1 MNFRDGEQSSEIRSL
16 LSFLRVL
23 SFNLLAHLH
32 RRVLTRGPPQQERFP
47 ELFTGQLVNFVPLLF
62 ISAVIDSV
70 IHIFSSRFFGFS
82 SPFLFVLRAERPS
95 VIRARP
101 PAVNVVRLVKQTKKK
116 EKKNIYIYIYILAPE
131 FGNKSLAPSL
141 AAIHS
146 VETPSPS
153 WQFTGLTTRL
163 REPRFA
169 ATRVP
174 SRLHFVLFRGRKS
187 SALNFKREVFDRVS
201 LSPVVVVFAPFTS
214 KCNRL
219 VKLELASLVGDDP

>member
-116 EKKNIYIYIYILAPE
+116 RKKKYIYIYIYTCSGI
-131 FGNKSLAPSL
+131 
-141 AAIHS
+141 
-146 VETPSPS
+146 
-153 WQFTGLTTRL
+153 
-163 REPRFA
+163 REQK
-169 ATRVP
+169 
-174 SRLHFVLFRGRKS
+174 LG
-187 SALNFKREVFDRVS
+187 S
-201 LSPVVVVFAPFTS
+201 LSRGHPLGGNTVPKLAIYRSDDATS
-214 KCNRL
+214 
-219 VKLELASLVGDDP
+219 